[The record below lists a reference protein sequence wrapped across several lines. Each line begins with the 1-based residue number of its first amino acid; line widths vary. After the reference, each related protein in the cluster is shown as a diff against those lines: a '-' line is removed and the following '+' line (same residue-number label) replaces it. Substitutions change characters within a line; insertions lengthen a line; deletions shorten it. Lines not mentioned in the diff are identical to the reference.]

1 MRTERGKY
9 LPKEFESD
17 VRVQYE
23 RLTDRYF
30 ICMSAEIA
38 ARGPETQGRPNG
50 EQSAEMEVED
60 ETVKHI
66 AAIDPGIRTFATLYD
81 PGRRQIVEWGMH
93 GGRKDGKHGGT
104 ELLGWLTRDRQARE
118 GGQAGAWQAQAED
131 QAANQGPDCRD
142 APQVGPLAVPE
153 LLGRAAAQVQRQ
165 GDLEA
170 QGPPRGQEA
179 RHLQE
184 RRPQAGPDVPLHVSS
199 VPPAQGARVW
209 HASVHLRRVLHEQD
223 VHPLRYPQ
231 PRSGCLQDVCLPVV
245 LRDVRPRRWRPAEHP
260 PPLHLLTNQAT
271 LHHGETSVLSYM
283 SQGFCSLDSCPGP
296 KGSV

>member
-38 ARGPETQGRPNG
+38 ARGPETQGRPNC

-104 ELLGWLTRDRQARE
+104 ELLGWLTRKIGRLEKAARQAHGR
-118 GGQAGAWQAQAED
+118 GSGNWQT
-131 QAANQGPDCRD
+131 G
-142 APQVGPLAVPE
+142 
-153 LLGRAAAQVQRQ
+153 
-165 GDLEA
+165 
-170 QGPPRGQEA
+170 
-179 RHLQE
+179 
-184 RRPQAGPDVPLHVSS
+184 
-199 VPPAQGARVW
+199 
-209 HASVHLRRVLHEQD
+209 
-223 VHPLRYPQ
+223 
-231 PRSGCLQDVCLPVV
+231 SG
-245 LRDVRPRRWRPAEHP
+245 
-260 PPLHLLTNQAT
+260 
-271 LHHGETSVLSYM
+271 S
-283 SQGFCSLDSCPGP
+283 
-296 KGSV
+296 GSRT